1 MMKVAGRDIGI
12 LLRTEF
18 LNSYV
23 EALTARVTVSRDRC
37 GDKLNRAFTKRGRV
51 TSTTS
56 FTFNT
61 ALPPIRGPSKVD
73 GWLYARHEENLHQKP
88 NLV

>member
-1 MMKVAGRDIGI
+1 M
-12 LLRTEF
+12 LRTEF

-23 EALTARVTVSRDRC
+23 EALTARVTVSRDRS

-61 ALPPIRGPSKVD
+61 ALPPFEDPVRWMVGCMHVMKKTIR
-73 GWLYARHEENLHQKP
+73 NLTLSDIHSRLSSFQ
-88 NLV
+88 N